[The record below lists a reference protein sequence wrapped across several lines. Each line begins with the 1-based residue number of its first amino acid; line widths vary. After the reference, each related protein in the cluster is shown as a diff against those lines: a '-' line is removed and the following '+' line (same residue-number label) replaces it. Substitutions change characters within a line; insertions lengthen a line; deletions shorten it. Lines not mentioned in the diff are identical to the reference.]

1 MSRTHEIALIAV
13 ILAAIVAHIH
23 AITSSTT
30 YNLLDYS
37 QVHITKTTSKRVD
50 GYCATDG
57 VDYKCNGYDNNN
69 NIPEKYDQNNILPIM
84 QTAVGSSSLQER
96 IKNDEMWKLVFDDHT
111 KEIDIDV
118 TFQRVSA
125 IAFLFF
131 MSIL

>member
-1 MSRTHEIALIAV
+1 
-13 ILAAIVAHIH
+13 
-23 AITSSTT
+23 
-30 YNLLDYS
+30 
-37 QVHITKTTSKRVD
+37 
-50 GYCATDG
+50 
-57 VDYKCNGYDNNN
+57 
-69 NIPEKYDQNNILPIM
+69 M